1 MKCTYTYILYKVQI
15 TKNDSFVYKLL
26 TRAFKQFSIKAFYGA
41 ICAQLY
47 RKQK

>member
-1 MKCTYTYILYKVQI
+1 MYIIGKVQI
-15 TKNDSFVYKLL
+15 TKNDAFVYKML
-26 TRAFKQFSIKAFYGA
+26 TRGFKQFSIKAFYGA